1 MITKTVIGIGEL
13 LWDVFPEGKHVG
25 GAPINFACHC
35 AQLGAKAYPVSCIG
49 ADALGLEIREAVEA
63 LLVDPSYVFQAGQHP
78 TGTVQVTLD
87 AAAKPSYEICEDVA
101 WDWIPMS
108 PGLTAL
114 AQKADAVCFGS
125 LAQRNTMTR
134 ETIYDFLAAMPQEAV
149 KIFDVN
155 LRQAFYSKELIIIS
169 LAHANVLKLS
179 DEELPILADMLGL
192 HGSVTEQIQAL
203 VDKYQLQLAAH
214 TRGAEGSL
222 LVGPESSDDHAGY
235 PTKLIDSVGAGDS
248 FTATLCMGLLEG
260 KALSVI
266 NDHANRVA
274 AFVCSQSGAVPDFPE
289 ALKTDSAHPKSV

>member
-1 MITKTVIGIGEL
+1 MITKTVVGIGEL
-13 LWDVFPEGKHVG
+13 LWDVFPQGKHLG

-49 ADALGLEIREAVEA
+49 EDALGLEIREAVDA

-108 PGLTAL
+108 PALTAL

-134 ETIYDFLAAMPQEAV
+134 ETIYDFLAAMPLEAV

-169 LAHANVLKLS
+169 LTHANVLKLS

-192 HGSVTEQIQAL
+192 HGSVAEQIRAL
-203 VDKYQLQLAAH
+203 VDKYQLQLAAY

-222 LVGPESSDDHAGY
+222 LVGPECSDDHTGY
-235 PTKLIDSVGAGDS
+235 PAKLVDSVGAGDS

-260 KALSVI
+260 NPLSVI

-274 AFVCSQSGAVPDFPE
+274 AFVCSQSGAVPRFPE
-289 ALKTDSAHPKSV
+289 ALKTHSAHPKSV